1 MFVVVI
7 PTWDD
12 ADCWRSLRNS
22 EQCRHH
28 LLLPAGEHGY
38 CEGAQHNRCGFHD
51 HFKLQ
56 LPLSSRA
63 APACASH

>member
-12 ADCWRSLRNS
+12 ADCWRSLQNS
-22 EQCRHH
+22 ELCRHH

-38 CEGAQHNRCGFHD
+38 CEGAQHNRCG
-51 HFKLQ
+51 
-56 LPLSSRA
+56 
-63 APACASH
+63 SHRLL